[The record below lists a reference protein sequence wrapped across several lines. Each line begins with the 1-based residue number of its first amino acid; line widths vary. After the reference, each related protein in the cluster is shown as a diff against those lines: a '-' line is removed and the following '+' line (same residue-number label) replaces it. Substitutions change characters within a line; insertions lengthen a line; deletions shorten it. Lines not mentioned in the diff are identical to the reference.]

1 MSDDHLGRDDP
12 SHQVPPAP
20 GRHADAGL
28 PRLPLVAVPEAVLL
42 ADPCGRWIEANPA
55 AEAML
60 GYGPGDLVGA
70 AAAEFVEPWPP
81 GADGDGTWIRA
92 EARRRDGTCVPVEVW
107 TTVLSEPDGPV
118 TVVILRR
125 ADDRGGAE
133 EPGSKTGGGSAA
145 TSDAIVE
152 TRLDGTITGWNR
164 AAEHLYGYR
173 LEEAIGRLER
183 MLVPPDLLGEVT
195 GLHERARQ
203 GEGIGEHRT
212 ARVTKDGRRIDVAME
227 MEPVRGA
234 AGRVVAV
241 ASIVRDA
248 VRRLR
253 AGAALR
259 ASEAR
264 FRAAFADAP
273 IGMAL
278 TTPDGRFVQ
287 VNRALCE
294 ILGFPEAALLE
305 RTLPGLTHPD
315 DLGAD
320 REQAARLL
328 AGEKGAY
335 QVEKRYVRRDGRV
348 VWGEFSASLVR
359 DEGGR
364 PLHLVCQIQDVTERK
379 RAEAELRAAKEA
391 AEEASRLKSGFLS
404 TMSHEL
410 RTPLT
415 AIMGYAELMLGAKLG
430 PDEEADAAQIVRSAR
445 HLLALVDDLLDLSR
459 IEAGRL
465 ELAPEAVDLAGV
477 VERVAAEV
485 APLAAAKGLS
495 LAVETPAGLPR
506 ARADP
511 VRLRQLLLNLAGNAV
526 KFTERG
532 SVTVTAR
539 AAAGGVEVAVAD
551 TGIGI
556 APAAL
561 AHVFDEFRQADSS
574 TTRRYGGSGLGLA
587 IAHRLARMH
596 GGAIAVE
603 SAPGVGST
611 FTVWLPSQP
620 QAEAPG

>member
-1 MSDDHLGRDDP
+1 MSDGHLGRDDP
-12 SHQVPPAP
+12 PQGVPPESGRP
-20 GRHADAGL
+20 GDACD
-28 PRLPLVAVPEAVLL
+28 PRLPLAAVPDAVLL
-42 ADPCGRWIEANPA
+42 ADPAGRWIEANPA
-55 AEAML
+55 AQALL
-60 GYGPGDLVGA
+60 GYGPGDLTGA
-70 AAAEFVEPWPP
+70 VAEETVVPWPV
-81 GADGDGTWIRA
+81 GGEGTWSRA
-92 EARRRDGTCVPVEVW
+92 EARRGNGSCVPVDVW
-107 TTVLSEPDGPV
+107 TTVHPGADGPV
-118 TVVILRR
+118 TTLVLRQ
-125 ADDRGGAE
+125 AVAHRGEAKPEVGGDGA
-133 EPGSKTGGGSAA
+133 AA
-145 TSDAIVE
+145 STSDAIVE
-152 TRLDGTITGWNR
+152 TTLDGLISGWNR

-173 LEEAIGRLER
+173 PDEAIGRPER
-183 MLVPPDLLGEVT
+183 MLVPPDLLGEVA
-195 GLHERARQ
+195 GLRERTRHGAAS
-203 GEGIGEHRT
+203 GEHETTRL
-212 ARVTKDGRRIDVAME
+212 TKDGRRIDVALE
-227 MEPVRGA
+227 MEPVRDA

-241 ASIVRDA
+241 ASVVRDA
-248 VRRLR
+248 DRRMR

-294 ILGFPEAALLE
+294 ILGYAEAELLARTAPEV
-305 RTLPGLTHPD
+305 THPD
-315 DLGAD
+315 DLRAD
-320 REQAARLL
+320 AEQAAGLL
-328 AGEKGAY
+328 AGGIGAY

-359 DEGGR
+359 DEAGQ

-379 RAEAELRAAKEA
+379 RAEAELWAAKEA

-415 AIMGYAELMLGAKLG
+415 AIMGYAELMMGASLG
-430 PDEEADAAQIVRSAR
+430 PVEEADAAQISRSAR

-465 ELAPEAVDLAGV
+465 DLVPEEVDLADV
-477 VERVAAEV
+477 VARVAAEV
-485 APLAAAKGLS
+485 APLAAAKGLT
-495 LAVETPAGLPR
+495 LTVAAPAGLPR
-506 ARADP
+506 LRADP

-532 SVTVTAR
+532 AVTLTAR
-539 AAAGGVEVAVAD
+539 AAAVGVEVAVAD

-556 APAAL
+556 AAEAL
-561 AHVFDEFRQADSS
+561 PHVFDEFRQADSS

-603 SAPGVGST
+603 SAPAVGST
-611 FTVWLPSQP
+611 FTVWLPSQ
-620 QAEAPG
+620 AEAEAAG